1 MISLFLP
8 SRLVSSLT
16 SSEMMATRDVACAIK
31 LFATAFRTYG
41 EVSKAVDVEGCPS
54 DPFWAEPGNGWG
66 LKTVDC

>member
-1 MISLFLP
+1 MRARDSHENAVELP
-8 SRLVSSLT
+8 DELD
-16 SSEMMATRDVACAIK
+16 AK
-31 LFATAFRTYG
+31 LKAFFDKMDADKNG